1 MDTNFNPTPS
11 EAHPETM
18 DFLSRAWCNFAVQA
32 LQPAELQD
40 RSVVPLDNSIKKF
53 DQADT
58 KVPFTVSSIAK
69 HIDILNLL
77 NEQEKFNKILQHV
90 EDGQ

>member
-11 EAHPETM
+11 EAHPETL

-40 RSVVPLDNSIKKF
+40 TSIVLRDNSIKKF
-53 DQADT
+53 GQADT
-58 KVPFTVSSIAK
+58 KVPFTVSSISK
-69 HIDILNLL
+69 HTYILNLL
-77 NEQEKFNKILQHV
+77 NKQEKFDKIL
-90 EDGQ
+90 